1 MTVSFALSKMTTVDV
16 KLSRFERQPWGFRL
30 HGGADFGSP
39 LIIQKVNK
47 GTFQALFITGDITYL
62 EQRQK

>member
-1 MTVSFALSKMTTVDV
+1 MKMTTVDV